1 VFVDASNLG
10 KSVTWRAVLIGLI
23 LIPINSYWIV
33 QMEAVYYSA
42 HSTTFSLLF
51 NAIFTLLILI
61 LLNIPLRKLYS
72 NLALKEGE
80 LLTIYIMLCQASAL
94 AGHSMMQILPPNMAA
109 PLGLATPE
117 NEWQELFWRYI
128 PKWLAVSDERALE
141 GYIKGFKKESTLY
154 TVRHIKAW
162 LTPVV
167 VWSVFICVFMFVMI
181 CLNIIIRKQW
191 TDRERLTYPIAQLPF
206 EMTDR
211 AFFSFRNKL
220 MWISFMVV
228 GGINL
233 VNGLHFLF
241 PTVPYLRV
249 RPYDLGVFFTN
260 KPWNAMGYMPL
271 TFRPFLIGLIFLI
284 PLDISFSCWFFFFF
298 WKAQLILGSIMGWR
312 QRPEFPEQ
320 SAGAYISLFFIA
332 LWIGRH
338 HLVKAKLPLLFFM
351 MELFLLRKEKVWGVF
366 KSLFNFSKDENNSST
381 EPLRYRTVMLGLIF
395 GFVFILFFCWKA
407 GMSIWAATIFFVLYL
422 MTAIGV
428 TRIRAE
434 VGSPVH
440 DLHFAG
446 PEILIVDAVGTRRIG
461 PSSLSIIPFFWFLTR
476 AHYSDVMPHQLEGFK
491 LADRAKMNNRGVLK
505 ASLIATIVGT
515 LVAFWIILA
524 SGYRNSGVVMSW
536 AGWEPFTRLQM
547 WLSHPT
553 SPDIAG
559 MGFFAYGLLF
569 GIFLMVMRIRFLW
582 WPLHPAGYAV
592 SSTYGMRDYWSMF
605 LLVWLIKRILLKY
618 GGLKLHRQATPIFF
632 GMILGEF
639 AVGGFWALLGI
650 ILKTPMYNF
659 TAWW

>member
-1 VFVDASNLG
+1 MSVDASNHVTG
-10 KSVTWRAVLIGLI
+10 VTWRAVLIGLI

-42 HSTTFSLLF
+42 HSTTFALLF

-61 LLNIPLRKLYS
+61 VLNIPLKKLFS

-94 AGHSMMQILPPNMAA
+94 AGHSMMQILPPTMAA

-141 GYIKGFKKESTLY
+141 GYIKGVKRESTLY

-167 VWSVFICVFMFVMI
+167 VWSVFICALMFVMI
-181 CLNIIIRKQW
+181 CVNIIIRKQW

-206 EMTDR
+206 EMTDK
-211 AFFSFRNKL
+211 AFFSSRNKL

-249 RPYDLGVFFTN
+249 RPYDLGAFFTS

-320 SAGAYISLFFIA
+320 SAGAYIALFFIA
-332 LWIGRH
+332 LWIGRNH
-338 HLVKAKLPLLFFM
+338 FV
-351 MELFLLRKEKVWGVF
+351 RVF
-366 KSLFNFSKDENNSST
+366 KAALNPANEHVNDSSI
-381 EPLRYRTVMLGLIF
+381 EPLRYRTAMLGFICGF
-395 GFVFILFFCWKA
+395 GFILFFCWKA
-407 GMSIWAATIFFVLYL
+407 GMSLWVASTFFALYL

-434 VGSPVH
+434 VGSPIH

-446 PEILIVDAVGTRRIG
+446 PEILINDVVGTRKVG

-476 AHYSDVMPHQLEGFK
+476 AHYSDIMPHQLEGFK
-491 LADRAKMNNRGVLK
+491 LADRAKMNSRGVLK

-605 LLVWLIKRILLKY
+605 LFVWFVKRLLLKY
-618 GGLKLHRQATPIFF
+618 GGLKLHQQATPLFL

-639 AVGGFWALLGI
+639 AVGGFWALLGVI
-650 ILKTPMYNF
+650 IKTPMYNF

>member
-1 VFVDASNLG
+1 MSVDASKQG
-10 KSVTWRAVLIGLI
+10 TGVTWRAVLIGII
-23 LIPINSYWIV
+23 LIPLNSYWII
-33 QMEAVYYSA
+33 QMESVYYSA
-42 HSTTFSLLF
+42 HSTTYSLLF

-61 LLNIPLRKLYS
+61 VLNIPLKKLFS
-72 NLALKEGE
+72 NLALRECE
-80 LLTIYIMLCQASAL
+80 LLTIYIMLCQTSAL
-94 AGHSMMQILPPNMAA
+94 AGHSMMQILPPTMAA

-141 GYIKGFKKESTLY
+141 GYIKGFKSESNLY
-154 TVRHIKAW
+154 AARHIKAW
-162 LTPVV
+162 LTPVLM
-167 VWSVFICVFMFVMI
+167 WSAFICALMFVMI
-181 CLNIIIRKQW
+181 CINIIIRKQW

-206 EMTDR
+206 EMTDK

-220 MWISFMVV
+220 MWISFTVV

-249 RPYDLGVFFTN
+249 RPYDLGVLFTS
-260 KPWNAMGYMPL
+260 KPWNALGYMPL

-298 WKAQLILGSIMGWR
+298 WKAQLIFGSVMGWR

-338 HLVKAKLPLLFFM
+338 HLA
-351 MELFLLRKEKVWGVF
+351 RVF
-366 KSLFNFSKDENNSST
+366 QSVFNLVKDENVDDSST
-381 EPLRYRTVMLGLIF
+381 EQLGYRTAVFGLIC
-395 GFVFILFFCWKA
+395 GFIFILFFCWKA
-407 GMSIWAATIFFVLYL
+407 GMSLWTSSVFFILYL

-428 TRIRAE
+428 IRIRAE
-434 VGSPVH
+434 VGSPIH

-446 PEILIVDAVGTRRIG
+446 PEILMVDAVGTRKIG

-491 LADRAKMNNRGVLK
+491 LADRAKMNNRGTL
-505 ASLIATIVGT
+505 AAMLIATVVGT
-515 LVAFWIILA
+515 FVAFWVILD
-524 SGYRNSGVVMSW
+524 SGYRHSGVVMSW
-536 AGWEPFTRLQM
+536 AGWEPFTRLQK

-569 GIFLMVMRIRFLW
+569 GIFLMFMRIRFLW
-582 WPLHPAGYAV
+582 WTLHPAGYAV

-605 LLVWLIKRILLKY
+605 LFVWLIKRILLKY
-618 GGLKLHRQATPIFF
+618 GGLKLHRQAIPLFL

-639 AVGGFWALLGI
+639 AVGGFWAILGI
-650 ILKTPMYNF
+650 IIKTPMYNF

>member
-1 VFVDASNLG
+1 M
-10 KSVTWRAVLIGLI
+10 
-23 LIPINSYWIV
+23 

-42 HSTTFSLLF
+42 HSTTFALLF
-51 NAIFTLLILI
+51 NVIFTLLILI
-61 LLNIPLRKLYS
+61 MLNIPLKKLFS

-94 AGHSMMQILPPNMAA
+94 AGHSMMQILPPTMAA

-154 TVRHIKAW
+154 TARHIKAW

-167 VWSVFICVFMFVMI
+167 VWSVFICALMFVMI
-181 CLNIIIRKQW
+181 CINIIIRKQW

-206 EMTDR
+206 EMTDK

-241 PTVPYLRV
+241 PPVPYLRV
-249 RPYDLGVFFTN
+249 RPYDLGVFFTS

-338 HLVKAKLPLLFFM
+338 HLV
-351 MELFLLRKEKVWGVF
+351 RVF
-366 KSLFNFSKDENNSST
+366 KAVLNPSNENVNDSSI
-381 EPLRYRTVMLGLIF
+381 EPLRYRTAVLGFICGF
-395 GFVFILFFCWKA
+395 GFILFFCWKA
-407 GMSIWAATIFFVLYL
+407 GMSLWVASTFFALYL

-434 VGSPVH
+434 VGSPIH

-446 PEILIVDAVGTRRIG
+446 PEILINDVVGTRKVG

-505 ASLIATIVGT
+505 ASLIATVVGT

-569 GIFLMVMRIRFLW
+569 GIFLMFMRIRFLW

-605 LLVWLIKRILLKY
+605 LFVWFVKRLLLKY
-618 GGLKLHRQATPIFF
+618 GGLKLHRQATPLFL

-639 AVGGFWALLGI
+639 AVGGFWALLGVI
-650 ILKTPMYNF
+650 IKTPMYNF

>member
-1 VFVDASNLG
+1 VSVDASKWRTG
-10 KSVTWRAVLIGLI
+10 VTWRAVLIGLI